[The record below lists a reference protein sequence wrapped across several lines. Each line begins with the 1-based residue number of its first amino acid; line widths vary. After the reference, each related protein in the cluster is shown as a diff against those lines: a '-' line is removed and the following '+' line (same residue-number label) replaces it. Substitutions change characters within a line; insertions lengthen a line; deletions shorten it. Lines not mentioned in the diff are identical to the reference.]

1 MRTLTLFVMLIF
13 SVLVSAEPL
22 RLKVTPINGQQ
33 VISYVKDEWYFV
45 AKESNYNVYIAK
57 GELEES
63 NGMLIIQSMTE
74 FDNYETYS
82 YMEKPVKRIFS
93 YGALSC
99 EQKKMY
105 LLGSMYSADD
115 NTVQFVQYHDFGE
128 WISELDRNGTARNEV
143 WKIVCNK
150 SV

>member
-1 MRTLTLFVMLIF
+1 MLIF

-74 FDNYETYS
+74 FDNYETY
-82 YMEKPVKRIFS
+82 
-93 YGALSC
+93 
-99 EQKKMY
+99 
-105 LLGSMYSADD
+105 
-115 NTVQFVQYHDFGE
+115 
-128 WISELDRNGTARNEV
+128 
-143 WKIVCNK
+143 KIGRAHV
-150 SV
+150 